1 MTALIN
7 RLLFAT
13 DFSGCAMKAEEY
25 AVLFAG
31 VYQAPVDIFHVL
43 ELYPGLDPEYP
54 VNQVYVDQLRRETD
68 AQLEEAVRR
77 LQNKRVTAEG
87 RSVLGVPSLQICAA
101 AAESHADLIV
111 LGTRGKTGLEHL
123 LLGSTAERVVI
134 NAPCPVLTVCLP
146 GSHTGDSASAPRS
159 AGFQHILA
167 PVDFSDCSLDALEYA
182 VQVAKQ
188 LKATVTILH
197 VLEPVSYGLDLTLIH
212 TSERERTRARLEAEL
227 DALVQAI
234 ALEGVTVHRA
244 IRGGTPA
251 DSLLHFIDEN
261 RCDLVVMGTH
271 GRRGLSHLV
280 NGSVAEAVLRR
291 APCPVLTVKSP
302 KFAPG
307 HRRIISKAPAED
319 TSAPHRHS

>member
-7 RLLFAT
+7 RVLFAT
-13 DFSGCAMKAEEY
+13 DFSDCAGKAEAY
-25 AVLFAG
+25 AVFFAG
-31 VYQAPVDIFHVL
+31 VYHAPVDIFHVL

-54 VNQVYVDQLRRETD
+54 VNQVYVDQLRQETD
-68 AQLEEAVRR
+68 AQLAAAVRR
-77 LQNKRVTAEG
+77 FQDKRITAQG
-87 RSVLGVPSLQICAA
+87 RSVLGVPSTQICTAG
-101 AAESHADLIV
+101 AEFHADLIV

-134 NAPCPVLTVCLP
+134 KAPCPVLTVCLP
-146 GSHTGDSASAPRS
+146 GSHKGDAALAACS
-159 AGFQHILA
+159 GFQHILA
-167 PVDFSDCSLDALEYA
+167 PVDFSDCSLNALEYA

-227 DALVQAI
+227 DALVHAI
-234 ALEGVTVHRA
+234 ALEGLMVHRV
-244 IRGGTPA
+244 IGGGTPA
-251 DSLLHFIDEN
+251 DSLLHFLDEK

-271 GRRGLSHLV
+271 GRQGLSHLV

-307 HRRIISKAPAED
+307 HRRIVSKAPVED
-319 TSAPHRHS
+319 TPPAS